1 MPAPY
6 HGLHSPDELAVL
18 LADYPFTRRVR
29 EVHLHHTWRPNHAQ
43 DRGLAS
49 VEAMA
54 RYHTGTLGWSD
65 IAQHLT
71 VDSEGRLWTGRDWN
85 RAPAS
90 AAGYNGSAADGPFMI
105 EVVGDFDLGRDPFE
119 GAQRE
124 ATVAAVAHV
133 QRRFGLPPEALRFH
147 NEMSSK
153 SCPGTSLDR
162 AEVVAAVRAAH
173 AEIEGGEAAPPA
185 LFGPETLAVRG
196 TLRALVD
203 GADRALPD
211 DPADAEPPERRM
223 SREHVFALFG
233 GEAARGGGSQTGGA
247 GGPRLTPEMLDA
259 LRPHVVNLTNGRLS
273 GSGAYQTTEADV
285 RAIFEEHVPA
295 ALKRARA
302 AGRPLQVVFYAHGGL
317 TSEAAALEKAYA
329 HVQWWTER
337 PDVFPVYFVWETD
350 LVSTV
355 RQLLR
360 GQSRALDAA
369 PRGPIGDRVVE
380 AVLGIGKVGARVWG
394 GMKAN
399 AARGSAPGGGA
410 RLVAAHLRDFA
421 GRYHKAFGAGEVRLH
436 AVGHSA
442 GSVFHGHF
450 VPTALD
456 LGVPAFASAHF
467 LAPAVRLDE
476 FLERL
481 APHLGNGVGH
491 LSLFTMRKD
500 FELADSVGGVY
511 RKSLLYLIRNAL
523 EWDAPEPVLGL
534 EESLRADDRARALFG
549 LGGAAS
555 DAAEVVFSPTA
566 SGAGRSASRATT
578 HGGFDDDAAT
588 MEAVL
593 RRVVGAADGEE
604 VPPFPD
610 EGSRGAE
617 DWEVEEPLPE
627 DVAALLRPAPPV
639 VAAPPALAAPPLPD
653 LAVSGDGAGGAVPPG
668 EGGRRR
674 ALCVGINAYAR
685 QPLAGCVA
693 DAEAWA
699 SALRERGFEVETL
712 LDGAA
717 TRDALLG
724 RLRAL
729 VGSGAPGDVLVFQ
742 FAGHGTRIADADGD
756 EGDRQDEAFCPVDVD
771 TGAVVLD
778 DEVRETFGTLAEGVN
793 LTCFVDCC
801 HSGSITRLALAP
813 GADARPRTLQPTP
826 AMRAF
831 VRDLKASR
839 GASRSAP
846 PDAAPRD
853 VTFSACQPH
862 ELAWE
867 SDGQGEFT
875 GHSVAVL
882 RGQGGLSNAAFF
894 DAVDAR
900 FGAERRQSPY
910 FDPAPEA
917 RARPLLAPLAAPPSN
932 GRAGGPQ
939 TGEAEA
945 RDVVESLHRAVAQ
958 FERALSELT

>member
-6 HGLHSPDELAVL
+6 HGLHSPAELAVL

-54 RYHTGTLGWSD
+54 RYHTETLGWSD

-71 VDSEGRLWTGRDWN
+71 VDSAGRLWTGRDWN

-90 AAGYNGSAADGPFMI
+90 AAGYNGSASDGPFMI

-119 GAQRE
+119 GDQRE
-124 ATVAAVAHV
+124 ATVRAVAHV
-133 QRRFGLPPEALRFH
+133 QRRFGLEPEALRFH
-147 NEMSSK
+147 NEMSGK

-173 AEIEGGEAAPPA
+173 AEIEGEEAAPPA

-203 GADRALPD
+203 GARGALPD
-211 DPADAEPPERRM
+211 DPADAELPEHRM

-233 GEAARGGGSQTGGA
+233 GESADARGGGA

-285 RAIFEEHVPA
+285 RAIFEEHVPE

-317 TSEAAALEKAYA
+317 TSEAAALEKAYT

-350 LVSTV
+350 LLGTV

-369 PRGPIGDRVVE
+369 PRGPVGDRVIE
-380 AVLGIGKVGARVWG
+380 AVLRVGKVGARVWG

-399 AARGSAPGGGA
+399 AARGSEPGGGA
-410 RLVAAHLRDFA
+410 RLVAERLRDFA
-421 GRYHKAFGAGEVRLH
+421 GRYHRAVGAGEVRLH

-456 LGVPAFASAHF
+456 LGAPAFASAHY
-467 LAPAVRLDE
+467 LAPAVRVDE

-481 APHLGNGVGH
+481 APRLGDGVDH

-511 RKSLLYLIRNAL
+511 RASLLYLIRNAL
-523 EWDAPEPVLGL
+523 EWERPTPVLGL
-534 EESLRADDRARALFG
+534 EESLRADERARAVFG
-549 LGGAAS
+549 LGGAES
-555 DAAEVVFSPTA
+555 DTAEVVFSPTGA
-566 SGAGRSASRATT
+566 GAGRSASRATT

-593 RRVVGAADGEE
+593 RRVVGAADADE
-604 VPPFPD
+604 VPPFPR
-610 EGSRGAE
+610 EAPRGVE
-617 DWEVEEPLPE
+617 DWEAEAPLPE
-627 DVAALLRPAPPV
+627 DVAALLRPAGSRPAPPV
-639 VAAPPALAAPPLPD
+639 SALPTLAAPPLPH
-653 LAVSGDGAGGAVPPG
+653 LSVSGDGAAGA
-668 EGGRRR
+668 GRRR
-674 ALCVGINAYAR
+674 ALCVGIDEYKR

-699 SALRERGFEVETL
+699 AVLRERGFETEML

-729 VGSGAPGDVLVFQ
+729 VGSGVPGDVLVFQ

-756 EGDRQDEAFCPVDVD
+756 EGDQRDEAFCPVDVD

-778 DEVRETFGTLAEGVN
+778 DEVREAFGALAEGVN
-793 LTCFVDCC
+793 LTCFIDCC
-801 HSGSITRLALAP
+801 HSGSITRMALRP
-813 GADARPRTLQPTP
+813 GADHRPRTLRPTP

-831 VRDLKASR
+831 ARDLKAAR
-839 GASRSAP
+839 GASRAAP
-846 PDAAPRD
+846 PDAPARD

-867 SDGQGEFT
+867 SGGQGDFT
-875 GHSVAVL
+875 GHGVAVL
-882 RGQGGLSNAAFF
+882 RERGGGLTNAAFF
-894 DAVDAR
+894 DAIDAR
-900 FGAERRQSPY
+900 FGAERRQSPF
-910 FDPAPEA
+910 FDPAPA
-917 RARPLLAPLAAPPSN
+917 DRARPLLAPLAAPPPGN
-932 GRAGGPQ
+932 GRAGG
-939 TGEAEA
+939 AEA
-945 RDVVESLHRAVAQ
+945 RDVVQSLHRAVAQ
-958 FERALSELT
+958 FERALSELS